1 MSHEDPSHPHPD
13 PRLGEDQLSEEELRA
28 RLEEEL
34 KRITVRDVLLQ
45 TVVSLVNLGGQRLGI
60 GEGGQEVR
68 DLEQVRLAIEAVRA
82 LMPLLE
88 AENAEQVKPI
98 RDALSQ
104 LQMVY
109 AREAGGGAPPAGG
122 PPPGG
127 GEPPGGPEPPPG
139 PQQRRGG
146 PGGLWVPPGSA
157 T

>member
-1 MSHEDPSHPHPD
+1 MSHEHPEHDSPD
-13 PRLGEDQLSEEELRA
+13 ISEEELRA

-45 TVVSLVNLGGQRLGI
+45 TIVSLVNLGGQRLGI
-60 GEGGQEVR
+60 GEGGQELR
-68 DLEQVRLAIEAVRA
+68 DLEQVRMAIEAVRA
-82 LMPLLE
+82 LLPLLE
-88 AENAEQVKPI
+88 AENAEQMKPI

-104 LQMVY
+104 LQIVY
-109 AREAGGGAPPAGG
+109 AREAGGGAPPPGG

-127 GEPPGGPEPPPG
+127 GEPPGGAEPPPG

-146 PGGLWVPPGSA
+146 PGGLWVPPGSS

>member
-1 MSHEDPSHPHPD
+1 MSHDEPSAQEH
-13 PRLGEDQLSEEELRA
+13 LSEEELRA

-45 TVVSLVNLGGQRLGI
+45 TVVSLVNLAGQRLGL
-60 GEGGQEVR
+60 GEGGQDLR
-68 DLEQVRLAIEAVRA
+68 DLEQVRMAIEGVRA
-82 LMPLLE
+82 LLPLLE
-88 AENAEQVKPI
+88 QEDPDQVKPI

-109 AREAGGGAPPAGG
+109 AREAGAGG
-122 PPPGG
+122 EPGG
-127 GEPPGGPEPPPG
+127 GEPGGGEPGTGGQPSPG
-139 PQQRRGG
+139 QQQRRGA